1 MSLLQSL
8 QSLAARLALLAIA
21 VLVLNVTTSLAQ
33 VTSATLAGTARDQTG
48 AVLPGVA
55 VAVVEEDT
63 NAVRETLT
71 DSAGNFTIAGLAP
84 GSYSVRAALSG
95 FSSDV
100 RTGVVLTV
108 GQQASVG
115 LTLQIGAATET
126 IEVVGGAAF
135 VDLRSSALSAVVPGT
150 AIEEL
155 PLNGRNF
162 ISLATLQPGVSVFLD
177 RPATNNSGG
186 LELHINGAT
195 ARSNSY
201 LLDGANVRS
210 FYGVGIMTAAETSL
224 GVDTVREF
232 RVVTNSFS
240 ADYGRAMGGVI
251 NVVTK
256 SGGNDLHGSGFEFH
270 RNSALDARNFFDPI
284 GGPPPFTR
292 NQYGFSIGGPIVRDR
307 TFFFA
312 GGEWLRDRLS
322 VNQVLN
328 VPSDAAR
335 AGAFGA
341 INPAIAPY
349 LALYPVAN
357 GPDLGGGVA
366 RYTSVAKQPTDERFL
381 QGRVDHMLSPRDHIF
396 VRYTHDRATRS
407 APLTFETFTNRSE
420 STVSPLTVEERH
432 LFSPRLL
439 NTSRFSYSRL
449 LFGNTV
455 PATGIP
461 ESLWLIQ
468 PWDAPNGA
476 ARDFGNFVVG
486 GLSELGATATNPLI
500 LNTQYFTLSNDTVLS
515 RGRHTIRFGVL
526 LENVRNYVM
535 VSTFVRGNYTFPNLA
550 SLVAGRPSLFNT
562 VAPGSELDRSRSN
575 MLYGLYVQDDWTRG
589 RLTLNLGLRYE
600 VFTVPT
606 DARGRD
612 SSLRNILTDTQ
623 FTVGPAFENPSRMNL
638 GPRLGFAWDVGGDG
652 RTSLRAGTGLYY
664 DTDNTFNSA
673 QIIGVFSPPFASFV
687 ALANPAFPAAAPTAS
702 PVAPRL
708 LDYRI
713 EQPRLWSFN
722 ASLQHQFGARRNAAK
737 AFRETGL
744 AVMAGYAGSRGYDLV
759 RAVEGNPNVPT
770 TLPDGTTFFPATGLV
785 RRNPAWGPMDL
796 RTSGGRSWYNALQT
810 MAQARL
816 GRGSQLQGSYTLAK
830 VEDLTQG
837 QLGFDTSNSPIF
849 PQDPYRPDR
858 APSDFDIRH
867 TLAASF
873 IWPVPFPVRSGL
885 LGAALG
891 GWQVNG
897 VGNFHSGTPF
907 TPTIVANWSRSG
919 SNRSADR
926 PDAVACTPG
935 ELYLRTVQHYVN
947 PACFALPPAGTF
959 GNAGRNSL
967 RGPWYGTVDLSLV
980 KAVPLGAAA
989 SRSLQFR
996 LEAFNVLNRA
1006 NFAVPSGQIFAGVSQ
1021 TEAPL
1026 SSAGQIRRTV
1036 GSARQLQIGVKIVF

>member
-1 MSLLQSL
+1 MSVVRTLRRGAGLAMVACMA
-8 QSLAARLALLAIA
+8 LAAAADPA
-21 VLVLNVTTSLAQ
+21 VAQ
-33 VTSATLAGTARDQTG
+33 LTSATLAGTVRDQTG
-48 AVLPGVA
+48 AVLPGAAVTVA
-55 VAVVEEDT
+55 DEET
-63 NAVRETLT
+63 NAVRDTLT
-71 DSAGNFTIAGLAP
+71 DGAGTFTIAGLSP
-84 GSYSVRAALSG
+84 GSYSVRAALTG
-95 FSSDV
+95 FSTDI
-100 RTGVVLTV
+100 RRGVVLTV

-115 LTLQIGAATET
+115 LTLRIGATTET
-126 IEVVGGAAF
+126 VEVAGGAAF
-135 VDLRSSALSAVVPGT
+135 VDLRSSALSAVVSEHV
-150 AIEEL
+150 IEEL

-162 ISLATLQPGVSVFLD
+162 ISLAMLQPGVSVFLD

-186 LELHINGAT
+186 LELHINGAP

-224 GVDTVREF
+224 GVETVQEF

-240 ADYGRAMGGVI
+240 ADYGRSMGGVI

-256 SGGNDLHGSGFEFH
+256 SGGNDLRGSGFEFH
-270 RNSALDARNFFDPI
+270 RNSALDARNFFDPVS
-284 GGPPPFTR
+284 GPPPFTR
-292 NQYGFSIGGPIVRDR
+292 NQYGCSLGGPIVRDR

-322 VNQVLN
+322 VTQVLN
-328 VPSDAAR
+328 VPSAAAR
-335 AGAFGA
+335 AGALGA
-341 INPAIAPY
+341 ISPAIAPY

-366 RYTSVAKQPTDERFL
+366 RYSYVARQPTDERFL
-381 QGRVDHMLSPRDHIF
+381 QGRIDHTLLPSGHLF
-396 VRYTHDRATRS
+396 VRYTHDRATRV
-407 APLTFETFTNRSE
+407 APLTFESFTNRSA
-420 STVSPLTVEERH
+420 STVSPLTVEQRQV
-432 LFSPRLL
+432 LSPRLL
-439 NTSRFSYSRL
+439 NTVRFSYSRL

-461 ESLWLIQ
+461 EHLWLIQ

-500 LNTQYFTLSNDTVLS
+500 LNTQYFTLSNDMTLS
-515 RGRHTIRFGVL
+515 RGRHTLRFGVL
-526 LENVRNYVM
+526 VEHVRNYVM
-535 VSTFVRGNYTFPNLA
+535 VSTFVRGNYTFPNLPSLLAGQA
-550 SLVAGRPSLFNT
+550 SLYNT

-575 MLYGLYVQDDWTRG
+575 MLYGFYVQDDLTRG

-600 VFTVPT
+600 FFTVPT
-606 DARGRD
+606 DADGRD

-623 FTVGPAFENPSRMNL
+623 FTVGPAFENPSRANV
-638 GPRLGFAWDVGGDG
+638 GPRLGFAWDLRGDG
-652 RTSLRAGTGLYY
+652 RTSVRAGTGLYF

-687 ALANPAFPAAAPTAS
+687 ALANPTFPATAATAS
-702 PVAPRL
+702 PVSPRL
-708 LDYRI
+708 VDYGI
-713 EQPRLWSFN
+713 GQPRLWAFN
-722 ASLQHQFGARRNAAK
+722 ASVQHQLGQR
-737 AFRETGL
+737 L

-759 RAVEGNPNVPT
+759 RAVEGNPNLPT
-770 TLPDGTTFFPATGLV
+770 TLPDGTAFFPATGLV
-785 RRNPAWGPMDL
+785 RRNPAWGPMDF

-810 MAQARL
+810 MAQARV
-816 GRGSQLQGSYTLAK
+816 GGGQVQASYTLAK

-837 QLGFDTSNSPIF
+837 QLGFDTANSPIF
-849 PQDPYRPDR
+849 PQDPYRADR
-858 APSDFDIRH
+858 GPSDFDIRH
-867 TLAASF
+867 TLALSV
-873 IWPVPFPVRSGL
+873 IWPIPFAAQSKVGRVL
-885 LGAALG
+885 LE
-891 GWQVNG
+891 GWQING

-926 PDAVACTPG
+926 PNVTGCAPD

-967 RGPWYGTVDLSLV
+967 RGPWFGTVDLSV
-980 KAVPLGAAA
+980 TKAIPLGARAA
-989 SRSLQFR
+989 RALQFR
-996 LEAFNVLNRA
+996 LEAFNLLNRA

-1026 SSAGQIRRTV
+1026 ASAGQIRRTV
-1036 GSARQLQIGVKIVF
+1036 GSARQLQLGVKVTF